1 MKSLTPEQCNQ
12 LAGKLASQ
20 VRGEVSG
27 DVLTRA
33 LYSTDASM
41 YQIMPSLVVT
51 PSSADDVSA
60 AVAFGSKE
68 GLSIGPRGG
77 GTGLAG
83 ECLSNGIVLDFTK
96 NMNRILTVD
105 VDNNLAVV
113 QPGCVFQQLNDRLG
127 PIRKI
132 FGPDPASGNRCTLG
146 GMLGNNSTG
155 AHSIVYGHT
164 AKYVHW
170 LDTVLSDGSRAKFY
184 DDGRVVG
191 DSPLA
196 RRIQSEIP
204 PLLEQWQDRIAKH
217 WPPAPRNRAGYGVKD
232 AWRDGKVNW
241 TKLLCGS
248 EGSLAVFVEAELG
261 LLNAPKFKCQIQA
274 NFVTLDAMAESLA
287 QIVAA
292 GATTVELM
300 DNVVMCLAR
309 DAYPES
315 ADLLPDVEA
324 SLTIEVDGN
333 TEEQFEGKI
342 AGILAVIEAR
352 PGLANKPIAIRD
364 PARQNELLTVR
375 KKAVPLLSRGRDV
388 AKAIQVIDDVTVAVD
403 KMPAYLRGLAAIAAD
418 EKVTLAYYA
427 HAGDGE
433 LHIQPYLNLYETSE
447 RQRMQRITRRT
458 FELAWS
464 LGGSVSGEHGCG
476 LVRSGFLARQYGP
489 IYDLFRQIKRIF
501 DPNNVLNPDRIV
513 TDTPGEEL
521 MVKNLRFDHP
531 PQAHDMQEMHF
542 KNGEFLAEVEAC
554 NGCGVCRSM
563 EQSARM
569 CPVFK
574 ATGLESATCR
584 GKANMLRN
592 LANGVIPAMM
602 KWDEAM
608 RNVVDH
614 CIGCRMCEV
623 ECPSGV
629 NMARLM
635 AEAKAQF
642 ARRCGLRWVE
652 TVLSQGE
659 TMGKLGSTLGP
670 LANAA
675 LKLPGARAM
684 MELFTGVDRR
694 RPMPPFASGGAIRRL
709 RALAAERK
717 PAQPAGKVAYF
728 VDLFGNYHDHELS
741 RAVVEVLC
749 HNGYEV
755 IVPDQ
760 KSAALPMISYGDLD
774 GAREIIR
781 YNVEQLLP
789 LVRQGLK
796 IVCSEPSAAMCLK
809 KEWMEI
815 VHTPSVAEIASAI
828 VELDDFLLTLKA
840 QGSLKTDFQ
849 PVDMEFAYHAPCHLR
864 TLHHRTAMEL
874 VTLIPGLRVRALKN
888 SCCGI
893 AGTAGF
899 KKKQFDL
906 SQAIGSAMLND
917 FKDGTTPNGLT
928 ECATCRMQMELF
940 GGKPTYH
947 PAKILAAAYGLCEIK
962 GITQTAGA

>member
-1 MKSLTPEQCNQ
+1 MKSLTPEQCSQ

-27 DVLTRA
+27 DVLSRA

-51 PSSADDVSA
+51 PTDAADVSA
-60 AVAFGSKE
+60 AISFGARE

-83 ECLSNGIVLDFTK
+83 ECLSNGIVMDFTK

-105 VDNNLAVV
+105 GEKNLAVV

-146 GMLGNNSTG
+146 GMMGNNSTG

-184 DDGRVVG
+184 ADGRVDG
-191 DSPLA
+191 DSPLV
-196 RRIQSEIP
+196 RKIQAEIP
-204 PLLEQWQDRIAKH
+204 ALLAQWQDRIAKH
-217 WPPAPRNRAGYGVKD
+217 WPPAPRNRAGYGVKG
-232 AWRDGKVNW
+232 ALANGKVNW
-241 TKLLCGS
+241 TQLLCGS

-261 LLNAPKFKCQIQA
+261 LLDAPKFKCQVQA

-287 QIVAA
+287 SIVAA

-300 DNVVMCLAR
+300 DNVVMRLAR

-315 ADLLPDVEA
+315 ADLLPDVAA

-333 TEEQFEGKI
+333 TEEQYERKI
-342 AGILAVIEAR
+342 SAILAAIEAR
-352 PGLANKPIAIRD
+352 PGLASKPVAIRD
-364 PARQNELLTVR
+364 VARQTELLTVR

-418 EKVTLAYYA
+418 EKTTLAYYA

-476 LVRSGFLARQYGP
+476 LVRSGFLAQQYGP
-489 IYDLFRQIKRIF
+489 VYELFRKIKNIF
-501 DPNNVLNPDRIV
+501 DPGNVLNPDRIV
-513 TDTPGEEL
+513 TDTPGETL
-521 MVKNLRFDHP
+521 MVQNLRYDHQ
-531 PQAHDMQEMHF
+531 PQAEDLRELHF
-542 KNGEFLAEVEAC
+542 KNGEFTAEFEAC

-574 ATGLESATCR
+574 ATGLEEATCR

-602 KWDEAM
+602 KWDEAV
-608 RNVVDH
+608 RGVVDH

-629 NMARLM
+629 NIARLM

-659 TMGKLGSTLGP
+659 TMGKLGSTFGP

-675 LKLPGARAM
+675 LKFPGARAM
-684 MELFTGVDRR
+684 METFTGVDRR
-694 RPMPPFASGGAIRRL
+694 RPMPPFATGGAIRRL
-709 RALAAERK
+709 RDLAAARK
-717 PAQPAGKVAYF
+717 PAKPLGTVAYF

-741 RAVVEVLC
+741 RAVIEVLC
-749 HNGYEV
+749 HNSYEV
-755 IVPDQ
+755 IVSDQ
-760 KSAALPMISYGDLD
+760 KSAALPMISYGELD

-781 YNVEQLLP
+781 YNVEQFLP
-789 LVRQGLK
+789 LVRQGIK

-815 VHTPSVAEIASAI
+815 VHTSAVAEIAAATI
-828 VELDDFLLTLKA
+828 ELDEFLLNLKA
-840 QGSLKTDFQ
+840 EGKLKTDFQ
-849 PVDMEFAYHAPCHLR
+849 TVDMEFAYHAPCHLR
-864 TLHHRTAMEL
+864 TLHHHTAMEL
-874 VTLIPGLRVRALKN
+874 ATLVPGVRVRALKN

-899 KKKQFDL
+899 KKKHFDL
-906 SQAIGSAMLND
+906 SKAIGSAMLND
-917 FKDGTTPNGLT
+917 LKDGATPNGLT

-940 GGKPTYH
+940 GEKPTYH
-947 PAKILAAAYGLCEIK
+947 PAKLLAAAYGLCEIK
-962 GITQTAGA
+962 GIKQAVNA